1 MSGRRNVWTPQ
12 CLDAAMSG
20 RRNVL
25 PSGAIHLDLQGAE
38 TTCAG
43 LKVTSLTLT
52 ASKFSTR
59 KQELGTREPT
69 KHAPLEY
76 GERKEHRQLISR
88 NSKARMEFNELH
100 IGRRSQ
106 NSYVN
111 HKREADEAL
120 ESADN
125 FQVKAEEHER
135 LLKS

>member
-1 MSGRRNVWTPQ
+1 M
-12 CLDAAMSG
+12 
-20 RRNVL
+20 
-25 PSGAIHLDLQGAE
+25 PSRILLIVPAIHLDLQGAE

-76 GERKEHRQLISR
+76 GERKEHRQLSKLAERAGRHAER

-135 LLKS
+135 LLKGFRARR